1 MKQDFDNNSIESC
14 SNGILFDHTYY
25 GSTILEDF
33 NLSVI
38 GNNVFLKIGTGVC

>member
-33 NLSVI
+33 NLSCHETWKVRYA
-38 GNNVFLKIGTGVC
+38 